1 MICLESLLSS
11 KEIIN
16 LNKSIEDFLD
26 AQVKKKQTDIEETQY
41 EQLDSRL
48 QVVESFLDSIESVSN
63 KNKNLS

>member
-1 MICLESLLSS
+1 MESLLSS